1 MSSRRRNKKG
11 LRTLPWGTP
20 EELVK
25 DGDLQESYTGL
36 SKLIQ
41 YQADEKSSLCYVG
54 TVRVR
59 LERMTRMLSSRAS

>member
-20 EELVK
+20 EEL

-41 YQADEKSSLCYVG
+41 YQADEKSSPCYVG